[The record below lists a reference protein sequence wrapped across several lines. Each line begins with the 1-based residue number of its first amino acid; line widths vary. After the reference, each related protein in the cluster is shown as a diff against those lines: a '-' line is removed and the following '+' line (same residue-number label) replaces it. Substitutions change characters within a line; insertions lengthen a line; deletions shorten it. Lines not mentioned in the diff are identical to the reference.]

1 MTATNNTKFVK
12 MNPIRNKTD
21 LRDSFRLR
29 QTTLWRLQKLYQAFS
44 NRIVDGRK
52 QQFLIDA
59 IRIPDVSNCREILRK
74 LDRNYNFNTKRI
86 VVDLYSIK
94 DYDKFMS
101 QIIDV
106 GMNRDGYHYL
116 LGTLDING
124 MNRDLW
130 KSFTY
135 GGVNITGFQLVKATH
150 RHRTLID
157 LLEVDQQPSIEV
169 ALTVDAVAVLT
180 TALVKISKDDSD
192 LLSFRRGDFYLH
204 MECSSDP
211 IKSLPHGHKILE
223 YILNVTKEGLSGKIA
238 FDEIGNRKGY
248 TLSIFHLSYR
258 APIQKVGYWEH
269 GKGLKDIVLMSDRE
283 TEEEKPRN
291 RTRIVT
297 TIKNEPFVQLKKTDN
312 GKPWIGNERF
322 EGYCID
328 MMKKVGELA
337 NITYT
342 LKLVNDSEY
351 GSKENGSWNGL
362 IGELMTGEADIALA
376 SLTITHQREEA
387 VYFTKP
393 YMNTG
398 ISIMIKKP
406 EREKPGVFSFMDPL
420 SLQVWGL
427 IIGGFFAVSFIL
439 YMVGRFSPY
448 EWQDED
454 TDADTAPSD
463 TFSFINTL
471 WFSLGALMQQGPDI
485 FPRSLSGRVLASAW
499 WFFTLITIS
508 SYTANLAAFL
518 TFEKLTTP
526 INSVDDLVKQ
536 SNLKYGIQ
544 KSGATYQFF
553 ESSRVPIYRQMFTVM
568 EDAIPSVY
576 VDSPEEGWKRVINER
591 HTYAFLLESS
601 SNNFYNQ
608 RKPCKTMKVGRNLDQ
623 KGYGLAMPKYS
634 DLTSKLNI
642 AVLELREKGFLH
654 KLEEK
659 WWYSK
664 GECGNA
670 DGSDKGKNALNLS
683 NVSGIFHI
691 LIGGLVLAMIISLSQ
706 IAFHAKIKANYP
718 KDVLAVNSRLSN
730 HNHDY
735 PSVRYTHPM
744 AKRVIIDT
752 PPVITCTTSNGGEPH
767 LIEFE
772 DDNHGDKIISL
783 DDDIT

>member
-1 MTATNNTKFVK
+1 M
-12 MNPIRNKTD
+12 
-21 LRDSFRLR
+21 LS
-29 QTTLWRLQKLYQAFS
+29 
-44 NRIVDGRK
+44 
-52 QQFLIDA
+52 
-59 IRIPDVSNCREILRK
+59 
-74 LDRNYNFNTKRI
+74 
-86 VVDLYSIK
+86 
-94 DYDKFMS
+94 
-101 QIIDV
+101 
-106 GMNRDGYHYL
+106 H
-116 LGTLDING
+116 DIENG
-124 MNRDLW
+124 LCM
-130 KSFTY
+130 
-135 GGVNITGFQLVKATH
+135 
-150 RHRTLID
+150 
-157 LLEVDQQPSIEV
+157 
-169 ALTVDAVAVLT
+169 
-180 TALVKISKDDSD
+180 
-192 LLSFRRGDFYLH
+192 
-204 MECSSDP
+204 
-211 IKSLPHGHKILE
+211 
-223 YILNVTKEGLSGKIA
+223 
-238 FDEIGNRKGY
+238 
-248 TLSIFHLSYR
+248 
-258 APIQKVGYWEH
+258 VGYWEH
-269 GKGLKDIVLMSDRE
+269 GKGLKDIAVQSDGDHK
-283 TEEEKPRN
+283 EEKPHN

-297 TIKNEPFVQLKKTDN
+297 TIINEPFVQKKKSDN
-312 GKPWIGNERF
+312 GKPWVGNDRF

-328 MMKKVGELA
+328 MIKGVAEMA
-337 NITYT
+337 NFTYI

-351 GSKENGSWNGL
+351 GTKGENDSWNGL
-362 IGELMTGEADIALA
+362 IGELKRGEADIALA

-454 TDADTAPSD
+454 AGADTAPSD

-536 SNLKYGIQ
+536 SKLKYGIQ
-544 KSGATYQFF
+544 RGGATYQFF
-553 ESSRVPIYRQMFTVM
+553 KDARVPTYRQMYTVM

-576 VDSPEEGWKRVINER
+576 VDTPEEGWKRVINER

-623 KGYGLAMPKYS
+623 KGYGIAMPKYS
-634 DLTSKLNI
+634 DLTNKINI
-642 AVLELREKGFLH
+642 AVLELQEKGVLH

-706 IAFHAKIKANYP
+706 IAFHAKVKTRRP
-718 KDVLAVNSRLSN
+718 KDAYTINSRLNN
-730 HNHDY
+730 HEHPD
-735 PSVRYTHPM
+735 VRYRRPT
-744 AKRVIIDT
+744 AKRVNIET
-752 PPVITCTTSNGGEPH
+752 TPVITYTTSNGGEPH

-772 DDNHGDKIISL
+772 EDNHGDKIISL